1 MGQQEASGSKYLFV
15 KGLVLAGLGDA
26 YLKYSKILS
35 WNAFLSISNRNI
47 PWTQFCNWH
56 KDYSRFSQLLH
67 VPRAVYMQPLENIP
81 SLKLEN
87 EANFLLGTLSRG
99 MLQCVPKIR

>member
-26 YLKYSKILS
+26 YLKYSKIF
-35 WNAFLSISNRNI
+35 FLSISNRNI
-47 PWTQFCNWH
+47 PWTQLCNWH
-56 KDYSRFSQLLH
+56 KDYSRFLQLLH

-87 EANFLLGTLSRG
+87 EANFLLGTLSRR